1 MNHSVKFKRGRTSK
15 VLDDDSYQHQRND
28 DVMSFDESFSS
39 NIIFD
44 EYHDESGEGGSNE
57 ASDDSVSFQDLRAF
71 RGVRLSREPAATKS
85 GETVEDTRNKTGINR
100 HVKEN
105 AIEQFDFEES
115 MAKLVGEDEV
125 FNRSVN
131 MEDSMS
137 SLSTAT
143 LFHDSLRN
151 VNPIPRQVQQASPE
165 PENTHQLLFD
175 LCSDT
180 KSDQNGNF
188 DPSKWERVRD
198 YMLTNPDR
206 MPSAAQ
212 VKDKEGRTALHHIC
226 LNKPPLDIIELFLSC
241 AGLEVMG
248 VSDRRKLLP
257 IHYACMYTAS
267 TEVVN
272 ALTQLDPRCITQQDL
287 QGGTPLHYAIAN
299 ENASIDMIEAVCS
312 KAAASL
318 ADCWGRIPLHVAV
331 SKHFVKPQAIKIIMS
346 TYPRGLSECDL
357 KGRAPVH
364 ALLRSCH
371 MESSVE
377 LFECALALDPVLGRG
392 DMGLHLLIILK
403 KWTENHDKSP
413 GAQKCLDT
421 LLMANS
427 EPSEMYI
434 KTLKSLPRW
443 LKKGDIVKRKH
454 ASSRA
459 ATKKST
465 HL

>member
-1 MNHSVKFKRGRTSK
+1 VIRVVREEMNRSVKFKRGRASK
-15 VLDDDSYQHQRND
+15 VLDDDSYQHQRNE

-44 EYHDESGEGGSNE
+44 ENHDEFGEGGNME
-57 ASDDSVSFQDLRAF
+57 ASDDSASFQDLRAF
-71 RGVRLSREPAATKS
+71 RGVRLSGQHAATTS
-85 GETVEDTRNKTGINR
+85 GKINR
-100 HVKEN
+100 HIKED
-105 AIEQFDFEES
+105 AIDQFDFEES

-125 FNRSVN
+125 FHRSVN
-131 MEDSMS
+131 MDESVS

-151 VNPIPRQVQQASPE
+151 VHHPTPLQVQQSSPE
-165 PENTHQLLFD
+165 PETTHQLLFN

-180 KSDQNGNF
+180 ASDQNGNF

-206 MPSAAQ
+206 MPRAAQ

-226 LNKPPLDIIELFLSC
+226 LNKPPLDIIELFVSC
-241 AGLEVMG
+241 SGLDAMG
-248 VSDRRKLLP
+248 VADRRKLLP
-257 IHYACMYTAS
+257 IHYACMYSAS
-267 TEVVN
+267 TDVVN

-299 ENASIDMIEAVCS
+299 ENAPIDMIEAVCS
-312 KAAASL
+312 EAAASL
-318 ADCWGRIPLHVAV
+318 ADCWGRIPLHLAA
-331 SKHFVKPQAIKIIMS
+331 SKDFVKPQVIKFIMS
-346 TYPRGLSECDL
+346 IYPRGLSECDL

-377 LFECALALDPVLGRG
+377 LFEFALALDPALGKG
-392 DMGLHLLIILK
+392 DMGHHLLIILK
-403 KWTENHDKSP
+403 KWAENHDKSP
-413 GAQKCLDT
+413 GGQKCLDI
-421 LLMANS
+421 LLMNNS

-443 LKKGDIVKRKH
+443 LKKGSIRKH
-454 ASSRA
+454 AFSRA
-459 ATKKST
+459 ATKKNTSV
-465 HL
+465 